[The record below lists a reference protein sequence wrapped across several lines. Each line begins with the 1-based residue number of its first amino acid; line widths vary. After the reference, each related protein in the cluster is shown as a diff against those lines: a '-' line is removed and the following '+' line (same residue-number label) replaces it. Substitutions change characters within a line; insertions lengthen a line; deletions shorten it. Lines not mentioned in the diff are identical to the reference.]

1 MRKAALIVLLAFL
14 CVLVNKPLQARDDR
28 LEGLITDALNNNP
41 QLIASQQK
49 ADAAFKQVAVKRS
62 LPDPMFMFGYQ
73 NAGFDRITYGEMND
87 SQWMFTASQMFLYPG
102 KRRLAGETADYE
114 AKVLK
119 SSADFLKKKT
129 TLAVT
134 EQYYDIM
141 YACREQYILSLKN
154 EINAKLEKA
163 SLSMYASGMASQ
175 EDVIMAQSEKY
186 MILEREEMA
195 RQKVESLNAMLS
207 SETGRQVNLTF
218 NMGVEYPATPFPYS
232 LDELIKKAGETSPD
246 VMMQKNMVEAQ
257 SRMLQLAEK
266 EALPDVT
273 LNASYMN
280 KGGEFD
286 DMWSLTASL
295 PIPVFYANKQRS
307 QIEGAGL
314 NMAAARKE
322 MEGAKLMAE
331 SLIRDNYSMIKASE
345 KLMEIYKKALIP
357 KGRQDIDAVLA
368 RFASGKSNSM
378 QIISRLKQPLDFEL
392 SYYQQFTSR
401 EKAIAR
407 INSVTGILDAEGA
420 K

>member
-1 MRKAALIVLLAFL
+1 MRKAALIMLLAFSGFIATE
-14 CVLVNKPLQARDDR
+14 PLQARDAK
-28 LEGLITDALNNNP
+28 LEGLITDALKNNP
-41 QLIASQQK
+41 QLIAAQQK
-49 ADAAFKQVAVKRS
+49 ADAAFKKVSVKKS
-62 LPDPMFMFGYQ
+62 LPDPTLMFGYQ
-73 NAGFDRITYGEMND
+73 NAGFDKITYGEMND

-141 YACREQYILSLKN
+141 YAFREQQILTLKN
-154 EINAKLEKA
+154 EINGKLEKA
-163 SLSMYASGMASQ
+163 ALSMYASGMASQ

-207 SETGRQVNLTF
+207 SETGSQVNLSF
-218 NMGVEYPATPFPYS
+218 DMNAEYSATPFPIS
-232 LDELIKKAGETSPD
+232 LDELIKKASETSPD
-246 VMMQKNMVEAQ
+246 IMMQKNMIEAQ
-257 SRMLQLAEK
+257 TRMLQMAEK

-273 LNASYMN
+273 LNASYYN
-280 KGGEFD
+280 KGGGFD

-295 PIPVFYANKQRS
+295 PIPIFYANKQKS

-314 NMAAARKE
+314 SMAAAKKE
-322 MEGAKLMAE
+322 MEGARLMAE
-331 SLIRDNYSMIKASE
+331 SLIRDNYSMIKAAD

-357 KGRQDIDAVLA
+357 KGRQDIDSVLA
-368 RFASGKSNSM
+368 RYSSGKSNSM
-378 QIISRLKQPLDFEL
+378 QTISRLKQPLEFEL
-392 SYYQQFTSR
+392 SYYQQFTNR